1 MDQARD
7 RPSRLIGSGRRAAR
21 LAIGAGAVLFAL
33 SVPMAQQG
41 DGTTPAQEH
50 AVPLF
55 TSASNP
61 TRQGFAR
68 IINHSSRGGEVGVQA
83 YDDEGQARGPLTLSM
98 DANETV
104 HFNST
109 DLENGNPGKG
119 LAGSTGQGQGDWR
132 LVLTSAL
139 DIEVLSY
146 IRTTD
151 GFLTAMHDT
160 GPVESGRHDLAIFNP
175 GSNLDQESLL
185 RLSNPGE
192 EPAEISVAGLDD
204 AGRSPDPGVSL
215 TIPAGASRTYTAAE
229 LESGDG
235 VGLEGSL
242 GDGTGKWRLTVEST
256 REIVA
261 MSLLSSPTGH
271 LTNLSTAP
279 DNETDGTH
287 RIPLFPAASDP
298 NGRQG
303 FARVMNRADTAGSVT
318 IRAFEDTDREYE
330 ALTLAVGA
338 NETKHFNSD
347 DLELGNAAKGLTGNT
362 GAGEGDWRLEFTSD
376 LEIDVLSYVRTT
388 DGFLTA
394 MHDTVPPEGTRHR
407 VAVFNPGSNVNQASR
422 LRLVNAGEDVAEVTV
437 VGIDDAGETSH
448 TVSLSV
454 PPGTSRSLSARE
466 LETGGEG
473 FDGML
478 GDGAGKWQLDIGSTQ
493 RITVMSLLSSPTGH
507 LTNLSTAPAA
517 DFAPAGDAT
526 FRDRFLG
533 GWVVARDP
541 ESRVRFHADG
551 RFDMTDGTGNREG
564 DYTYTRTGRNGAS
577 VVLDFDEGNRCTY
590 QLAFASRLAG
600 RHTYTCDDGESGESV
615 WHADASRDMVG
626 EPPAPFDLDAAN
638 GDPVGIGHADGLL
651 YVPDVVDGKVYV
663 YTTEGER
670 RADADFTLDADNDDP
685 TGIAHADGRLY
696 VVDDEDAK
704 VYAYRIS
711 GGRDA
716 GSDFELDEDN
726 ERPEGMTHAD
736 GRFHVVDDFG
746 DVFAYRPGG
755 TRDPDADFELD
766 PSNLFPAGITHA
778 EGRFFVVDWLD
789 EKVYAYAAAGER
801 AEASDFD
808 LYPEASFAA
817 GIAHDGVWFYVVDD
831 ILYRVWAYSGDER
844 AQEGP
849 DVSVSVSETAFTL
862 APEASFEL
870 AVAVRNEGDDAS
882 PATVL
887 RYYSSGDDSITSGD
901 TELGS
906 EDVDGLEPAESR
918 EYAIELTAPVESG
931 VYHYGAC
938 VDPVEGELPRSNN
951 CSDPLEVTVSA
962 QQAPEVRRIELPEI
976 DGDRVFRYD
985 GIAYA
990 DGVLYALGPQ
1000 GGGAAIRMDV
1010 HGYAVSG
1017 ERRADLDFDLD
1028 ADNDHPERLAHAD
1041 GKLYVIDEEDG
1052 RAYAYS
1058 LSGGRVMGADF
1069 ALDPDHVGPAGIAYA
1084 DGLFYVVDERFVA
1097 DSVLAYTA
1105 SGERATGADFD
1116 LHDDNGGAVGI
1127 THANGRLYVVDI
1139 FDSKVFAYTM
1149 SGERDPGFD
1158 FALDEDNTLPRGLAY
1173 ANGSFYVCGEGAI
1186 FVYTFGADA
1195 GVTAPD
1201 LAVDVP
1207 AADRRMVSGATLTV
1221 RATVLNQG
1229 DADAPATTLRYYRST
1244 DTTIEAGDAEA
1255 GTSAVD
1261 GLASATSSEHSLE
1274 IRVPT
1279 EPGTYYYG
1287 ACADA
1292 LDGERDTENNCSAGM
1307 PIEVGEGGGPDL
1319 VAELPEHGLDVWARY
1334 SFGLVAAVRN
1344 RGDGGAEA
1352 TELRYF
1358 RSSDATVTTDDAEVA
1373 AATVDG
1379 LAAGSSGEY
1388 PVRITAPSES
1398 GTYYYGACVGAVDGE
1413 SDTENNCSAGIEV
1426 AVSARV
1432 EACTFDLDDDNYRA
1446 AGVAHAN
1453 GTLYVAN
1460 DGFLRKV
1467 FAYATSGE
1475 RDADSDFGLDD
1486 DNGSPHRIASANGV
1500 LYVVD
1505 DRDDKVYAYAPS
1517 GERDADAEFDLGTD
1531 GNDNEGMAFAGG
1543 RFYLVGSYRESVLA
1557 YTASGDRDAEADF
1570 ELDPYNSRPA
1580 GITHAGARFFVVD
1593 DRDGKV
1599 YAYGTAG
1606 ERDPMSDFDLHP
1618 SNEYPAGIAYDGARF
1633 HVVDS
1638 YLDRMFVYPNR
1649 RRAPDA
1655 QPCFWEGNS
1664 TTREIAENTPA
1675 GIDVGAPVTASGG
1688 DALHYILGG
1697 DDAAS
1702 FDIVAE
1708 TGQIRTR
1715 EGVVYDYETK
1725 NRYLVEVGV
1734 GYDDDSLD
1742 MIDVTIDLVDLRAA
1756 CGFGEFALRTVSGDG
1771 RLTVAWKPLP
1781 NRGGRYA
1788 RVQGYETEIR
1798 RGAAEPW
1805 TDRRTFIGRSIG
1817 GTVYANLE
1825 NDTEYQVRVRS
1836 INAERECGWST
1847 PVSGT
1852 PTGSLAPRDDRE
1864 HLDRF
1869 GPHRIGSTDRHYR
1882 LLVPGRCRHTVSG
1895 TNLDA
1900 DCTYERTAADTGR
1913 IFLEFDDPSKGSC
1926 EVTLAYSSLTAGSFV
1941 DECFDAGVNTN
1952 VPFDSSLR
1960 MPELPDG
1967 DAEAEVP
1974 RAPRT
1979 QEEFDVFAW
1988 GREDLIPGLGFGCPP
2003 VFHACEFNPGNGYTV
2018 GRDPETGL
2026 SLWTLGEY
2034 SYGSTGPSSGVVSF
2048 LTDAGDSFEVTLE
2061 FESSGNVRAT
2071 IDQTGGNGSGWSGMP
2086 HLDLTLGA
2094 PTVLLPIPPSWT
2106 AAIAVADEFVD
2117 RSEGAVRRELLRRF
2131 FPDLV
2136 KLESGYAGLNYRQ
2149 DYVRVGRNRAVQT
2162 FSFPR
2167 RDPQLFDGL
2176 DPTERAR
2183 KLALNGTEW
2192 SFVVT
2197 FTSGGG
2203 ADFSL
2208 RVVKDGL
2215 VPTLAE
2221 GFVDFSGDGVS
2232 LEEFPDELQLPD
2244 EAPQASGE
2252 DVAGVEVAAAASVDS
2267 IGTNDLQILL
2277 VSASEAEYG
2286 PGDWLEPKDGGN
2298 QRMMIV
2304 AAGETSATASA
2315 SQAGVARRHPGP
2327 YLTKRVQLTTGASLG
2342 FKHGAVE
2349 LAEQLTRF
2357 PLVDGGTVRLPR
2369 LIGQSH
2375 AMDMI
2380 SPEFSSPLH
2389 SPVKYSRRTALDSHL
2404 IQLTVVCMQLDRDIP
2419 TRGARFF
2426 SKAKVAEGAVQLC
2439 QMECVLDGGD
2449 NVQGCVWACD

>member
-1 MDQARD
+1 MRHMEASTVRNETSGGVRATRASIRD
-7 RPSRLIGSGRRAAR
+7 AASTLRLPPW
-21 LAIGAGAVLFAL
+21 LFAVVMAGL
-33 SVPMAQQG
+33 AGIAPAAQDGEIAHPVPFF
-41 DGTTPAQEH
+41 P
-50 AVPLF
+50 
-55 TSASNP
+55 SASDVA
-61 TRQGFAR
+61 RQGFAR
-68 IINHSSRGGEVGVQA
+68 VINHSPEAGEVYVDA
-83 YDDEGQARGPLTLSM
+83 YDDAGRHFGPLTLVV
-98 DANETV
+98 DAGETV
-104 HFNST
+104 HFNSD
-109 DLENGNPGKG
+109 DLEDGNPGKG
-119 LAGSTGQGQGDWR
+119 LSGSTGQGQGDWR
-132 LVLTSAL
+132 LVLTSGL

-160 GPVESGRHDLAIFNP
+160 GPVEDGRHDLAIFNP

-192 EPAEISVAGLDD
+192 EPAEISVAGVDD
-204 AGRSPDPGVSL
+204 AARSPGRGVSL

-229 LESGDG
+229 LESGDS
-235 VGLEGSL
+235 VGLQGSL

-303 FARVMNRADTAGSVT
+303 FARVINRSDTAGSVA
-318 IRAFEDTDREYE
+318 IQSFDDTDRVYE
-330 ALTLAVGA
+330 ALMLAVGA
-338 NETKHFNSD
+338 YETKHFNSD
-347 DLELGNAAKGLTGNT
+347 DLELGNAGKGLTGST
-362 GAGEGDWRLEFTSD
+362 GAGEADWRLELSSD

-407 VAVFNPGSNVNQASR
+407 VAVFNPGSNASQASR

-437 VGIDDAGETSH
+437 VGIDDAGKISD

-454 PPGTSRSLSARE
+454 PPDTSRSLTAHE
-466 LETGGEG
+466 LENGGDG

-478 GDGAGKWQLDIGSTQ
+478 GDGTGKWRLNVASTQ
-493 RITVMSLLSSPTGH
+493 PITVMNLLSSPTGH

-517 DFAPAGDAT
+517 DFAPEGDT
-526 FRDRFLG
+526 VFRERFLG
-533 GWVVARDP
+533 GWVVATDP
-541 ESRVRFHADG
+541 ESRVEFLADDRF
-551 RFDMTDGTGNREG
+551 RMTAGSGSRAG
-564 DYTYTRTGRNGAS
+564 GYTYARTGRNEAS
-577 VVLDFDEGNRCTY
+577 VVLDFDDGNRCTY
-590 QLAFASRLAG
+590 LLAFASRLSG

-615 WHADASRDMVG
+615 WHARWPTNEAG
-626 EPPAPFDLDAAN
+626 EPPGPFDLDAAN
-638 GDPVGIGHADGLL
+638 GDPIGIAHGDGLL
-651 YVPDVVDGKVYV
+651 YVPDTVDGKVYV

-670 RADADFTLDADNDDP
+670 REDADFVLDEDNDDP

-696 VVDDEDAK
+696 VVDDEDIK
-704 VYAYRIS
+704 VYAYRVS
-711 GGRDA
+711 GERDP
-716 GSDFELDEDN
+716 GSDFELATGND
-726 ERPEGMTHAD
+726 RPEGMTYVD

-789 EKVYAYAAAGER
+789 EKVYAYTAAGER

-817 GIAHDGVWFYVVDD
+817 GIAHDGRWFFVVDE
-831 ILYRVWAYSGDER
+831 ILNRVWVYSGDER

-918 EYAIELTAPVESG
+918 EYAIELTAPAEPG

-938 VDPVEGELPRSNN
+938 VDPVEGESDDGNN
-951 CSDPLEVTVSA
+951 CSGPLGITVSEPGPVPA
-962 QQAPEVRRIELPEI
+962 VRRISLDADIGFGRGIAVADDVLYMPGWRRNDIYAHSLAGERMADMDIPLDPDNDDPERVVHAEGRLHVLDEEDSWVYAYDI
-976 DGDRVFRYD
+976 DGGRATDLDFGLDPPLFDPD
-985 GIAYA
+985 GFAYA
-990 DGVLYALGPQ
+990 DGMFY
-1000 GGGAAIRMDV
+1000 I
-1010 HGYAVSG
+1010 
-1017 ERRADLDFDLD
+1017 LDELFSPD
-1028 ADNDHPERLAHAD
+1028 
-1041 GKLYVIDEEDG
+1041 
-1052 RAYAYS
+1052 
-1058 LSGGRVMGADF
+1058 RV
-1069 ALDPDHVGPAGIAYA
+1069 
-1084 DGLFYVVDERFVA
+1084 FV
-1097 DSVLAYTA
+1097 YTS
-1105 SGERATGADFD
+1105 SGERAADADFD
-1116 LHDDNGGAVGI
+1116 LHEDNGGGTGI
-1127 THANGRLYVVDI
+1127 THANGRLFAVDV
-1139 FDSKVFAYTM
+1139 FEGKVFAYTI
-1149 SGERDPGFD
+1149 SGERLPGLD
-1158 FALDEDNTLPRGLAY
+1158 FALDEDNRQPKGIAY
-1173 ANGSFYVCGEGAI
+1173 ADGSFYVRDPGDGV
-1186 FVYTFGADA
+1186 FVYTFEPDA

-1207 AADRRMVSGATLTV
+1207 AGDRRVVPGGVFTL
-1221 RATVLNQG
+1221 RAKVLNQG
-1229 DADAPATTLRYYRST
+1229 DKAASGTALRVYRSA
-1244 DTTIEAGDAEA
+1244 DTTITADDAAMGSASVDELAG
-1255 GTSAVD
+1255 AV
-1261 GLASATSSEHSLE
+1261 SSEHAFE
-1274 IRVPT
+1274 IQVPG
-1279 EPGTYYYG
+1279 ESGTYYYG

-1292 LDGERDTENNCSAGM
+1292 VDGERNTDNNCSAGM
-1307 PIEVGEGGGPDL
+1307 AIEVGEGGGPDL
-1319 VAELPEHGLDVWARY
+1319 VAELSERAQDVWARY

-1344 RGDGGAEA
+1344 RGDGVAEA
-1352 TELRYF
+1352 TTLRYF
-1358 RSSDATVTTDDAEVA
+1358 QSSDATITSDDAEVA

-1379 LAAGSSGEY
+1379 LAAGSSSEY

-1398 GTYYYGACVGAVDGE
+1398 GTYYYGACVDAVDGE

-1432 EACTFDLDDDNYRA
+1432 EACTFGLDEENGGA
-1446 AGVAHAN
+1446 AGIAHAN

-1486 DNGSPHRIASANGV
+1486 DNRSPHRIASANGL

-1505 DRDDKVYAYAPS
+1505 DRDDKVYAYGTS

-1531 GNDNEGMAFAGG
+1531 GNNNEGIAFAGG
-1543 RFYLVGSYRESVLA
+1543 RFYLVDDSYRESVLA

-1593 DRDGKV
+1593 DLDGKV

-1606 ERDPMSDFDLHP
+1606 ERDTMLDFDLHP
-1618 SNEYPAGIAYDGARF
+1618 SNENPTGIAYDGDRF

-1638 YLDRMFVYPNR
+1638 YLERIFVYPNR
-1649 RRAPDA
+1649 SRAPDA

-1675 GIDVGAPVTASGG
+1675 GINVGAPVTASGG

-1702 FDIVAE
+1702 FDIVAG
-1708 TGQIRTR
+1708 TGQMRTR

-1756 CGFGEFALRTVSGDG
+1756 CGSGEFALRTVSGDG

-1781 NRGGRYA
+1781 NRGGRIA

-1798 RGAAEPW
+1798 RGDAEPW

-1817 GTVYANLE
+1817 GTVYANLD

-1895 TNLDA
+1895 TKLDA
-1900 DCTYERTAADTGR
+1900 DCTYQRTAPDAAR

-1952 VPFDSSLR
+1952 VPFDSGLR

-1967 DAEAEVP
+1967 DVEAEVP

-2003 VFHACEFNPGNGYTV
+2003 VFHACEFNPGNGYSV

-2026 SLWTLGEY
+2026 SQWTLGEY
-2034 SYGSTGPSSGVVSF
+2034 SYGSTGTSSGVVSF
-2048 LTDAGDSFEVTLE
+2048 LTDAGDSFQITLE

-2071 IDQTGGNGSGWSGMP
+2071 IDQTGGPGSGWPGMP

-2094 PTVLLPIPPSWT
+2094 PTVLLPIPPSWA
-2106 AAIAVADEFVD
+2106 AAIAVESDFADQDEQ
-2117 RSEGAVRRELLRRF
+2117 AVRRELLRRF
-2131 FPDLV
+2131 FPDLGR
-2136 KLESGYAGLNYRQ
+2136 LLGGDAGLQYRQ

-2162 FSFPR
+2162 FSFSR
-2167 RDPQLFDGL
+2167 RDPRLFDGF
-2176 DPTERAR
+2176 DATERAR

-2192 SFVVT
+2192 SFVLT
-2197 FTSGGG
+2197 FTSDGG
-2203 ADFSL
+2203 ADFAL

-2221 GFVDFSGDGVS
+2221 GFIDFSGDGIS

-2252 DVAGVEVAAAASVDS
+2252 DIAGVEVAAAASVDS

-2277 VSASEAEYG
+2277 VSASGAEYE

-2304 AAGETSATASA
+2304 AAGQTSIGSA
-2315 SQAGVARRHPGP
+2315 SRTAVAPGRLES
-2327 YLTKRVQLTTGASLG
+2327 YLTKRVDTPTGSWSGL
-2342 FKHGAVE
+2342 K
-2349 LAEQLTRF
+2349 
-2357 PLVDGGTVRLPR
+2357 
-2369 LIGQSH
+2369 
-2375 AMDMI
+2375 
-2380 SPEFSSPLH
+2380 LH
-2389 SPVKYSRRTALDSHL
+2389 SSLRTPVRYSPRAAADSHL
-2404 IQLTVVCMQLDRDIP
+2404 IQLTVVCMQLYRDIP

-2426 SKAKVAEGAVQLC
+2426 SKPKAAEGAVQSC
-2439 QMECVLDGGD
+2439 QKDCVLDGGD
-2449 NVQGCVWACD
+2449 NIQGCVWACD